1 MTTILA
7 MTDAEGTIT
16 SKSENMPWEGLAL
29 RVLGTLSSKVR
40 GPGNQERA
48 LWQALSSSL
57 QFLEQQLARLSVG
70 LSMAGILKFHSS
82 ISCFKFLGIFKYLY
96 GKGYMFI
103 SRKIMLIIH
112 INELVMFTQVCLI
125 LKSNHTI
132 EPILTALCHNMYKA
146 SMLTFS

>member
-57 QFLEQQLARLSVG
+57 HFLEQQLARLSVG

-82 ISCFKFLGIFKYLY
+82 ISCFKFLLLRVSAWKGLHVYFKEDYAY
-96 GKGYMFI
+96 Y
-103 SRKIMLIIH
+103 R
-112 INELVMFTQVCLI
+112 
-125 LKSNHTI
+125 
-132 EPILTALCHNMYKA
+132 YK
-146 SMLTFS
+146 

>member
-70 LSMAGILKFHSS
+70 LSLAGNLKFHSS
-82 ISCFKFLGIFKYLY
+82 ISCFNFHLLRVSVWNGVHVYFKDNYTY
-96 GKGYMFI
+96 YP
-103 SRKIMLIIH
+103 H
-112 INELVMFTQVCLI
+112 
-125 LKSNHTI
+125 
-132 EPILTALCHNMYKA
+132 
-146 SMLTFS
+146 